1 MARQQDSDKKAA
13 ISGTHTATET
23 TAVSQQNRRRFIKT
37 AGATGAIASLPL
49 VTACSSSPDN
59 QGGGSGTGGGNGGNG
74 GGGDT
79 SNVFRHGI
87 ATGDPLVDRVVF
99 WTRVSVD
106 GATGD
111 IPVVLTVATDPELTS
126 VVGTFVESATAAH
139 DYCVKLDPLLR
150 ASTDTSAAQ
159 TYYYQFSA
167 LGNTSAVGRTRLL
180 PGNNAAIS
188 RLRFAVFSCSS
199 IAHGFFNTYAAALRH
214 QDLDAIFHL
223 GDYVYEYGNGEY
235 GSAREYEPAHE
246 MSTLSDYRMRHAQY
260 KREPELMLLHQQ
272 NPFIT
277 TWDDHETT
285 NDSYRD
291 GAENHS
297 ADEGSDGTWETRKA
311 EAIQAYHEWMPIRA
325 SGNDLYRSV
334 DQVIFRSFSYG
345 NLVDLICL
353 DTRLEGRDEQETN
366 FNLQIPGFPFP
377 LFTDSDVRSGR
388 EMISSTQAT
397 WLEDQYTNSTARW
410 RLLGQQVMVGQLR
423 IVGTP
428 AEQFY
433 LNQDQWDG
441 YPEAREALWDVI
453 ENTNTVILTGDIH
466 TSWAMDITRDP
477 DALGGYDSIAV
488 EFVTPSVTSPG
499 LPEVEAAGNNGL
511 PLMNPHMKFV
521 DLGKHGYT
529 ILDITPDRIEN
540 QWWFTGDDASL
551 ASRDAGS
558 GETFATSFQVQH
570 DANALGPRNNDSTVT
585 AGPRNDYPAFAPVE
599 V

>member
-1 MARQQDSDKKAA
+1 MARKHDSHKNAA
-13 ISGTHTATET
+13 ITTTGSTEAST
-23 TAVSQQNRRRFIKT
+23 VTQQNRRNFIKT

-49 VTACSSSPDN
+49 VSACSSPDN
-59 QGGGSGTGGGNGGNG
+59 HGGNSGGGGSGGGNGGG
-74 GGGDT
+74 E
-79 SNVFRHGI
+79 SNLFRHGV

-99 WTRVSVD
+99 WTRVTVD
-106 GATGD
+106 GASGD
-111 IPVVLTVATDPELTS
+111 IPVVLTVATDPELNS
-126 VVGTFVESATAAH
+126 VVGTFVENATAEH
-139 DYCVKLDPLLR
+139 DYCVKLDPILR
-150 ASTDTSAAQ
+150 ASNDSSAAQ

-180 PGNNAAIS
+180 PGKNAAIS

-235 GSAREYEPAHE
+235 GSAREYEPPHE
-246 MSTLSDYRMRHAQY
+246 MTTLSDYRMRHAQY
-260 KREPELMLLHQQ
+260 KREPELILLHQQ

-285 NDSYRD
+285 NDSHRD
-291 GAENHS
+291 GAENHDAS
-297 ADEGSDGTWETRKA
+297 EGTDGTWETRKA

-325 SGNDLYRSV
+325 NGSDLYRSSN
-334 DQVIFRSFSYG
+334 DVIYRSFNYG
-345 NLVDLICL
+345 DLVDLICL
-353 DTRLEGRDEQETN
+353 DTRIEGRDEPETE

-377 LFTDSDVRSGR
+377 LFTESDVSGPR
-388 EMISSTQAT
+388 DMISPAQTA
-397 WLEDQYTNSTARW
+397 WLANQYNNSTAKW

-428 AEQFY
+428 VEQFY
-433 LNQDQWDG
+433 LNADQWDG
-441 YPEAREALWDVI
+441 YPEARRALWDQI
-453 ENTNTVILTGDIH
+453 ENSNTVILTGDIH

-477 DALGGYDSIAV
+477 DALLGAYDSIAV

-499 LPEVEAAGNNGL
+499 LPEVEAAGNDGL

-521 DLGKHGYT
+521 DLGNHGYT
-529 ILDITPDRIEN
+529 ILDITPERVEN
-540 QWWFTGDDASL
+540 QWWFTGNDASL
-551 ASRDAGS
+551 ATRNAGAT
-558 GETFATSFQVQH
+558 ETFATSFQVA
-570 DANALGPRNNDSTVT
+570 DGANKLGPRNNDSTAT

-599 V
+599 S